1 MRYRKLLF
9 AILFLLAIDSYASV
23 LTVSTHVH
31 DMEFRDLARKWDE
44 AIPIGN
50 ATIGSLI
57 WQKGE
62 RLRMSI
68 DRSDLWDLRHSKE
81 LEGEGFS
88 FHWLYEQLQY
98 QSVNHKIKPHN
109 KRHRLYLFMAQCFVW
124 RFIVLNQ
131 C

>member
-1 MRYRKLLF
+1 MSYRKLLF

-23 LTVSTHVH
+23 VTVSTHVH

-44 AIPIGN
+44 AIPLGN

-88 FHWLYEQLQY
+88 FHWLYEQLQKGDY
-98 QSVNHKIKPHN
+98 RYRGGLIIHITLIPALQKFRV
-109 KRHRLYLFMAQCFVW
+109 RVW
-124 RFIVLNQ
+124 SFQ
-131 C
+131 

>member
-1 MRYRKLLF
+1 MSYRKLLF
-9 AILFLLAIDSYASV
+9 AILFLLTIDSYASV
-23 LTVSTHVH
+23 VTVSTHVH

-44 AIPIGN
+44 AIPLGN

-81 LEGEGFS
+81 LEEKASLFIGCTNS
-88 FHWLYEQLQY
+88 FKKE
-98 QSVNHKIKPHN
+98 II
-109 KRHRLYLFMAQCFVW
+109 HRYRGV
-124 RFIVLNQ
+124 
-131 C
+131 

>member
-1 MRYRKLLF
+1 MSYRKLLF

-23 LTVSTHVH
+23 VTVSTHVH

-44 AIPIGN
+44 AIPLGN

-88 FHWLYEQLQY
+88 FHWLYEQLQKGDY
-98 QSVNHKIKPHN
+98 TPVQ
-109 KRHRLYLFMAQCFVW
+109 R
-124 RFIVLNQ
+124 RFDNPPIFLL

>member
-1 MRYRKLLF
+1 MSYRKLLF

-23 LTVSTHVH
+23 VTVSTHVH

-44 AIPIGN
+44 AIPLGN

-88 FHWLYEQLQY
+88 LDRKSTRLNSSHKV
-98 QSVNHKIKPHN
+98 QSRMPSS
-109 KRHRLYLFMAQCFVW
+109 A
-124 RFIVLNQ
+124 
-131 C
+131 

>member
-1 MRYRKLLF
+1 MSYRKLLF
-9 AILFLLAIDSYASV
+9 AILFLLTIDSYASV
-23 LTVSTHVH
+23 VTVSTHVH

-44 AIPIGN
+44 AIPLGN

-88 FHWLYEQLQY
+88 FHWFKKEIIHRYRGGLIIHITLIPALQKFR
-98 QSVNHKIKPHN
+98 V
-109 KRHRLYLFMAQCFVW
+109 RVW
-124 RFIVLNQ
+124 SFQ
-131 C
+131 

>member
-1 MRYRKLLF
+1 MSYRKLLF
-9 AILFLLAIDSYASV
+9 TILFLLAIDSYASV
-23 LTVSTHVH
+23 VTVSTHVH

-44 AIPIGN
+44 AIPLGN

-81 LEGEGFS
+81 LEGGINNGSKSASTPSNINQPTGFWAWTKQRKDTPD
-88 FHWLYEQLQY
+88 FHTT
-98 QSVNHKIKPHN
+98 SHTAC
-109 KRHRLYLFMAQCFVW
+109 R
-124 RFIVLNQ
+124 
-131 C
+131 